1 MEYTQLGSAGVR
13 VSRLCLGTAFRGQK
27 DDAVCEDVIRR
38 AIDHG
43 INFFDCANFYGLGR
57 SERFLGRAI
66 EGRRDDLVITSKVW
80 SRIGD
85 GPNDA
90 GLSRYAIIR
99 ECERSL
105 ERLNT
110 DRIDIYLLHNVDLET
125 PSDEILRAM
134 DHLVQQG
141 KIIYAGSCN
150 HPPWRLME
158 HLGIQKAEGLAPFV
172 ITQSRYNLLQ
182 RYQVEGDMFELC
194 RKFGIGIMT
203 FSPLAVGLLTGL
215 FRRGGQAPIQGSPWE
230 RTPDR
235 YATTM
240 SEQSDAVIQKLIDIG
255 SEIDKTPAQIA
266 IAWILDHPEIT
277 SPILGPDTIEHFD
290 EACGALG
297 WELEPAHRSALDE
310 TSAVAPQTLYA

>member
-1 MEYTQLGSAGVR
+1 MEYTQLGSAGVK

-27 DDAVCEDVIRR
+27 DDAVCEEVIRR

-43 INFFDCANFYGLGR
+43 VNFFDCANFYGRGR
-57 SERFLGRAI
+57 SELFLGRAI

-105 ERLNT
+105 QRLNT
-110 DRIDIYLLHNVDLET
+110 DRIDVYLLHNVDEET
-125 PSDEILRAM
+125 PSDEILGAM

-150 HPPWRLME
+150 HRPWQLME
-158 HLGIQKAEGLAPFV
+158 HLGLQKGDGLTPFV
-172 ITQSRYNLLQ
+172 ITQSPYNLLQ
-182 RYQVEGDMFELC
+182 RYEVEGDMFDLC
-194 RKFGIGIMT
+194 RKHGVGIMT
-203 FSPLAVGLLTGL
+203 YSPLAVGLLTGL
-215 FRRGGQAPIQGSPWE
+215 FRRGQAHAAGSPWD
-230 RTPDR
+230 RNDR
-235 YATTM
+235 YESIM
-240 SEQSDAVIQKLIDIG
+240 SEQSDAVIQKLIDVG
-255 SEIDKTPAQIA
+255 GQIDKTPAQVA

-297 WELEPAHRSALDE
+297 WALDPTHRSALDE
-310 TSAVAPQTLYA
+310 VSAVVPQTLFA

>member
-105 ERLNT
+105 DRLNT

-172 ITQSRYNLLQ
+172 ITQSPYNLLQ

-194 RKFGIGIMT
+194 RKLIGIMT

-215 FRRGGQAPIQGSPWE
+215 FRRGGQAPLRGSPWE

-310 TSAVAPQTLYA
+310 ASAVAPQTLYA